1 MGRQHSIIGL
11 SRSRDIATKSYIHL
25 PINEEDITMKN
36 IHGRVTIKDDVNKST
51 AKLTEYMNDMPGT
64 NQTSITTF
72 FLLSFRHLNQLQ
84 FLLFLLFLIIYIG
97 TVTGNI
103 LILVLVVTDKCLHT
117 PMYFFLANL
126 SFLETF
132 YSSVVTPR
140 ILFDCLSDDG
150 SISFGGCISQL
161 FLYTSLAGAE
171 CFLLAIMAF
180 DRYLAICKPLHYTVI
195 MNFRV
200 CLQLAVA
207 SWVSGILASALSVG
221 TISKLYFCGPNQ
233 MDQFVCD
240 MEELMKLSCK
250 KSTWAK
256 MTVFVACSIVTLVP
270 FVFIVISYGCILS
283 AILKIASSAG
293 RQKAFSTCAAHL
305 TVVSLYY
312 GTIIILYVIPKTGQ
326 SPEFHKG
333 LSVVYTVV
341 TPMLNPIVYSLRNKE
356 VKGAF
361 NKLFPTSFKNR
372 KGWGF
377 QWGLEEDST
386 K

>member
-1 MGRQHSIIGL
+1 MFYHSRE
-11 SRSRDIATKSYIHL
+11 S
-25 PINEEDITMKN
+25 
-36 IHGRVTIKDDVNKST
+36 
-51 AKLTEYMNDMPGT
+51 MNDMPRT

-72 FLLSFRHLNQLQ
+72 YLLSFRHLHQLQ
-84 FLLFLLFLIIYIG
+84 FLLFLLFLSIYIV

-103 LILVLVVTDKCLHT
+103 LILVLVVTDECLHT

-126 SFLETF
+126 SFVEVV

-140 ILFDCLSDDG
+140 ILADCFSEDG
-150 SISFGGCISQL
+150 SISLGGCITQL
-161 FLYTSLAGAE
+161 FLYTSMAGIE

-180 DRYLAICKPLHYTVI
+180 DRYLAICKPLHYTII
-195 MNFRV
+195 MNFRI

-207 SWVSGILASALSVG
+207 SWASGILASALSIG

-233 MDQFVCD
+233 MNQFVCD

-256 MTVFVACSIVTLVP
+256 MTVFAACSIVTLVP
-270 FVFIVISYGCILS
+270 FVFIIISYGCILS
-283 AILKIASSAG
+283 AILRIASSAG

-356 VKGAF
+356 VRRAF
-361 NKLFPTSFKNR
+361 DKLISSSLKNR
-372 KGWGF
+372 IG
-377 QWGLEEDST
+377 
-386 K
+386 